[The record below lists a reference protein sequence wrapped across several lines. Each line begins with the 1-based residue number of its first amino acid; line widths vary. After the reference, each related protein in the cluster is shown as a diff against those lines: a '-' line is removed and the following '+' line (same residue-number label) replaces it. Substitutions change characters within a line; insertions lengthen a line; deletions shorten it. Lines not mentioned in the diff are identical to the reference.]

1 MNPWLRYGFIFVF
14 MVVLYAVFAWSM
26 GAGNSRTTS
35 AALAIGVVIIAAI
48 IGHYLDQRYSNDE
61 DS

>member
-1 MNPWLRYGFIFVF
+1 MNPWLRYGFIFIF

-26 GAGNSRTTS
+26 GAGNSRTMS
-35 AALAIGVVIIAAI
+35 AALATGVVIVAAI
-48 IGHYLDQRYSNDE
+48 IAYFLDKRFSNNE

>member
-1 MNPWLRYGFIFVF
+1 VSPWLRYGFIFVF
-14 MVVLYAVFAWSM
+14 TVTLYAVFAWSM

-35 AALAIGVVIIAAI
+35 AALATGVIIVAAI
-48 IGHYLDQRYSNDE
+48 IGHILDRHYTDNG